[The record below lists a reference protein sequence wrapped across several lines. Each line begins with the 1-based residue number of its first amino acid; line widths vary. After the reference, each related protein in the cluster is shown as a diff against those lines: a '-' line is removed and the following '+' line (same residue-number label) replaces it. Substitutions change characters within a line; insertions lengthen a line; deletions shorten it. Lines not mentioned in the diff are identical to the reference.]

1 MELSPAR
8 RVCYEQMKALVD
20 FMGQHVEFAKGEMR
34 GNVARH
40 KSKTLWAELTKTVNG
55 IGGTKKTPD
64 MWSRVGL
71 VSNIFNL
78 YTSLSKII
86 LN

>member
-64 MWSRVGL
+64 MWSRVG
-71 VSNIFNL
+71 FE
-78 YTSLSKII
+78 LSICWFFKDT
-86 LN
+86 